1 MAETDWDEL
10 YDPSRPTNVEEYLK
24 SDERIR
30 EIQEWRGLLY
40 RRRNEGA
47 GESEEEDEEGE
58 ADERPSMSSK
68 SAVFG
73 SALSCANVLPADQ
86 FAPPPNYAFAPPPPS
101 PPREPIPDAQS
112 GDDAYANRLA
122 KSQGVPPPPPST
134 TAAPPPP
141 PEQDSGAVIS
151 RAPVRYSPPPP
162 EPDAEEEEEEEE
174 EDYRP
179 TLGGP
184 SPPASVEPRSS
195 RPGQEGFAQRLMSK
209 YGWNKGDALGAS
221 STGIATPLRV
231 QVQKRR
237 KRPDAEGGGWAEPA
251 ARAKIVGGERRG
263 GEEGEGP
270 GAMSE
275 VIVLGNMLDGMEDL
289 RREMEAGLGQ
299 EIGEEC
305 GDKVR
310 FLFFPLP
317 LLLVFGGAGT
327 FGDANGSS
335 TAAWRGSTSTSTLD
349 KSLSS
354 SQTKFLP

>member
-10 YDPSRPTNVEEYLK
+10 YDPSRPTNVEEYLR

-30 EIQEWRGLLY
+30 EIQEWKGLLY
-40 RRRNEGA
+40 RRRNGDA
-47 GESEEEDEEGE
+47 GESEEEEG
-58 ADERPSMSSK
+58 DERPSMSSK
-68 SAVFG
+68 STALG
-73 SALSCANVLPADQ
+73 HALSCANALSSDQ

-122 KSQGVPPPPPST
+122 KSQGVPPPPPSS
-134 TAAPPPP
+134 APAPPPL

-162 EPDAEEEEEEEE
+162 GPDAEEEEEE

-179 TLGGP
+179 TLGAAP
-184 SPPASVEPRSS
+184 SAPAGAEPRSN

-209 YGWNKGDALGAS
+209 YGWTKGDALGSS

-263 GEEGEGP
+263 GEEEEGP
-270 GAMSE
+270 GPMSE

-289 RREMEAGLGQ
+289 RGEMEAGLGQ

-310 FLFFPLP
+310 FSFSLSPPFAGLWGP
-317 LLLVFGGAGT
+317 GT
-327 FGDANGSS
+327 FGYANGSS
-335 TAAWRGSTSTSTLD
+335 TAVWRGYTSTSSPG
-349 KSLSS
+349 KSS
-354 SQTKFLP
+354 SSSRTRSPP

>member
-10 YDPSRPTNVEEYLK
+10 YDPSRPTNVEEYLR

-30 EIQEWRGLLY
+30 EIQEWKGLLY
-40 RRRNEGA
+40 RKRNEGA
-47 GESEEEDEEGE
+47 GESEEADE

-68 SAVFG
+68 SSELARV
-73 SALSCANVLPADQ
+73 ALHANALPADQ

-122 KSQGVPPPPPST
+122 RSQGVPPPPPSSVP
-134 TAAPPPP
+134 PPPP

-162 EPDAEEEEEEEE
+162 ESDAEEEE

-184 SPPASVEPRSS
+184 SPPAATEARSN

-263 GEEGEGP
+263 GDEEGEGP

-289 RREMEAGLGQ
+289 KGEMEAGLGQ

-310 FLFFPLP
+310 FPP
-317 LLLVFGGAGT
+317 SITSRGGLWGAVRL
-327 FGDANGSS
+327 GDANGSS
-335 TAAWRGSTSTSTLD
+335 TAAWRGSTSTSTRG
-349 KSLSS
+349 KSSSS
-354 SQTKFLP
+354 SQTKSPP